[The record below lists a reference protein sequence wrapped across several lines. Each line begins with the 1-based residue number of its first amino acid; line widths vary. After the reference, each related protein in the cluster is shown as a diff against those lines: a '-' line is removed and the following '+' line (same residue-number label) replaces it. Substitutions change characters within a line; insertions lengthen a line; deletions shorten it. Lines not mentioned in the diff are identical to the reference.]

1 MITDHTRHV
10 LGDVCA
16 RRHFGSGLGGA
27 DECGGDDQ
35 TEGQGQ
41 PEKLRETVLL
51 HVLPVVGCWQLV
63 SKTAPQHPHEAL
75 RVRILRVQSCPSR
88 TVGYPRVQSAQQ
100 TNVLPLFVH
109 CSGPRRLVRP
119 SVRKQSVSSV
129 FDYFP
134 WFTPEWV

>member
-1 MITDHTRHV
+1 VTRHV
-10 LGDVCA
+10 LGDVCT
-16 RRHFGSGLGGA
+16 RYHFGSGLGCA
-27 DECGGDDQ
+27 NEYGGDDQ

-51 HVLPVVGCWQLV
+51 HVLPVVGCRQLV

-75 RVRILRVQSCPSR
+75 RVRILRVQSCQSR
-88 TVGYPRVQSAQQ
+88 TVGYPCVQSAQQ
-100 TNVLPLFVH
+100 TDVLPLFVH

-129 FDYFP
+129 LNISQEMHQKKI
-134 WFTPEWV
+134 FT